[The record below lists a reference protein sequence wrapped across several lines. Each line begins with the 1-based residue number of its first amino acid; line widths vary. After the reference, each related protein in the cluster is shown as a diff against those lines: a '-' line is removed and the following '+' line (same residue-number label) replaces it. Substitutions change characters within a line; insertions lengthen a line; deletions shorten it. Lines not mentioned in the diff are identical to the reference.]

1 MVAILV
7 IPLLLSGGELGVA
20 EGLSGKAKLDAVL
33 GQISAAQANIRTLSA
48 RFRQTK
54 VSHLLKNPSISE
66 GQFFFAAPDRVRWD
80 YQHPNSF
87 VVLITAKLMTFY
99 RPAENLVEKV
109 ELGRNQRKVFA
120 FLSAA
125 EPVSSLTRHF
135 SLTLRDPGGQENYV
149 LILRPVTHYMKKRLR
164 EVTLVVDRQL
174 FLPVKVSYSEAD
186 GDLTTYE
193 FSEIVVNQELP
204 QGFFSLDLPAGVRV
218 VEVRVR
224 GAN

>member
-1 MVAILV
+1 MVGILV

-33 GQISAAQANIRTLSA
+33 GQISAAQANVRTLSA
-48 RFRQTK
+48 RFRQSK
-54 VSHLLKNPSISE
+54 VSHLLKEPSISE
-66 GQFFFAAPDRVRWD
+66 GQFFFAAPNRLRWD
-80 YQHPNSF
+80 YQHPKSF
-87 VVLITAKLMTFY
+87 VVLITGKHMITY
-99 RPAENLVEKV
+99 RPAENLAEKV

-135 SLTLRDPGGQENYV
+135 SLTFRDPGGQENYV
-149 LILRPVTHYMKKRLR
+149 LMLRPVTHYIKKRLR
-164 EVTLVVDRQL
+164 ELTLVVDRRR
-174 FLPVKVSYSEAD
+174 FLPVKVAYSEAD

-193 FSEIVVNQELP
+193 FSEIVVNEGLP

-218 VEVRVR
+218 VEVKLR
-224 GAN
+224 GAE